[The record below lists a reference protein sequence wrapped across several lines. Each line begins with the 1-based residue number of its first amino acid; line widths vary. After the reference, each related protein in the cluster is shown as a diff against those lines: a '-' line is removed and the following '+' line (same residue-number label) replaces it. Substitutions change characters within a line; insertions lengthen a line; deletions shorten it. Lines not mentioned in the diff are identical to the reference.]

1 MAFEVITGTYSSG
14 NDMIDALI
22 DAWDFDSTDQTSAT
36 HSADWGT
43 MRLTCYDQTY
53 ISLYL
58 NGSFVSNG
66 SISLG
71 STGGTYTIYKTAN
84 TLLCV
89 VGDGALVLTTGVSV
103 EDETDTDKITAMIH
117 GNYIFVCGGGGL
129 WQPSNSTTAVGFVT
143 TETSAVQV
151 FPYMHPYGAYKCE
164 DFCLVRVA
172 SSNSLNT
179 RMYIGDEL
187 YYIYHVFAV
196 KEG

>member
-22 DAWDFDSTDQTSAT
+22 GAWDFDSTDQTSAT

-71 STGGTYTIYKTAN
+71 NTGGAYTIYKTAN

-103 EDETDTDKITAMIH
+103 EDETDTDKITAMTH
-117 GNYIFVCGGGGL
+117 GDYEFVCGTGGM
-129 WQPSNSTTAVGFVT
+129 WAVSGNLYNAQVVT
-143 TETSAVQV
+143 TPTSAVQV

-164 DFCLVRVA
+164 DLCLVRVA
-172 SSNSLNT
+172 SSNALNT